1 MLPNSKIV
9 NSVFE
14 TLVQDA
20 KENTL
25 IFDSSTIEPQV
36 AQELNKKAK
45 SLKLNYVDGPVS
57 GGVNGAKNG
66 IKIPNKFKCSK

>member
-9 NSVFE
+9 SSVFE

-45 SLKLNYVDGPVS
+45 THKIHYVDGPVS

-66 IKIPNKFKCSK
+66 ISYPK